1 MNEKNYVVMYE
12 GEYGAKIS
20 INHFEAYDRPK
31 RYRKC
36 DAARICNRLNKT
48 AKVKYFPAHENT
60 LN

>member
-12 GEYGAKIS
+12 GEYGVKIS
-20 INHFEAYDRPK
+20 TNHYEADCHPR

-36 DAARICNRLNKT
+36 DAARICNKLNKT

-60 LN
+60 LK